1 MSKISF
7 RYVFIL
13 LSISVSSMCY
23 AQEVDYS
30 IREIKVQGNL
40 QSYYDEDTR
49 REVLD
54 SLVLGQFIFLNLAE
68 VLRNQ
73 GGILISSYGSKG
85 SLAGIKI
92 RGTGDNHTRFL
103 WNGIPVNSLTT
114 GTMDASLIPAGFM
127 QNVAITKGASGVLAG
142 NSSFGGAI
150 YLDNSPEWNKK
161 YSFSLISEVGSF
173 GYRALM
179 PSVLVSSKNIQYKAS
194 FQVLK
199 SDNNFLFDDTY
210 KSGSP
215 EVRQIN
221 DSLAQWGIIQNLFI
235 RLRGNT
241 QIDMGMWL
249 QEKNKDIPPVMGSYQ
264 IAPANQADRSLKS
277 YLKLTKIFRDSR
289 LLVQLGYLNDS
300 LHYSKLNPAS
310 ENSYMIDSH
319 IATSSLFSRS
329 EWRWFINPKFTLDIG
344 AHTEHPRAVVDS
356 YGMVQKE
363 NRASLISAAKYRNG
377 SWIANIGLRKEFNQY
392 NPPKPLASF
401 GVSWKSKNKEN
412 LIRGNISNKFRIPS
426 FNERY
431 WQPGG
436 NPDLRPEYGWG
447 GELGWRWERNFS
459 GDFVNQLE
467 PVIFFQKIR
476 DWIQWV
482 PSAEYWFPVNQDLM
496 ISRGVELNGSTS
508 MKSGKWNSKLTYKYS
523 YTDARQADS
532 DDSENYS
539 NVIYIPL
546 HQVFIGGSTQ
556 LRNFSA
562 GLNYQF
568 LNSRFTTIDKNH
580 IYQLDPIHLVSLNAA
595 IKIQLKQFQLEIYSR
610 IDNLFSYQYQ
620 MIRSYATPGI
630 SGVIGVK
637 INIVKPLNTDRNEN

>member
-1 MSKISF
+1 M
-7 RYVFIL
+7 
-13 LSISVSSMCY
+13 SISVSSMCF

-54 SLVLGQFIFLNLAE
+54 SLILGQFVFLNLAE
-68 VLRNQ
+68 VLREQ
-73 GGILISSYGSKG
+73 GGMLISSYGSRG

-127 QNVAITKGASGVLAG
+127 QSVAITKGASGVLAG

-161 YSFSLISEVGSF
+161 YGFSMISEVGSF

-179 PSVLVSSKNIQYKAS
+179 PSVLLSSKNVQYKAS
-194 FQVLK
+194 YQVLK
-199 SDNNFLFDDTY
+199 SDNDFLFVDTY
-210 KSGSP
+210 KSGLP
-215 EVRQIN
+215 EERRIN
-221 DSLAQWGIIQNLFI
+221 DSLAQWAIIQNIFV
-235 RLRGNT
+235 RLKGNIH
-241 QIDMGMWL
+241 IDMGMWL
-249 QEKNKDIPPVMGSYQ
+249 QEKNKDIPSVMGSYQ
-264 IAPANQADRSLKS
+264 IAPANQSDRSFKS
-277 YLKLTKIFRDSR
+277 YFKITKIYKASR
-289 LLVQLGYLNDS
+289 LLLQLGYLNDS
-300 LHYSKLNPAS
+300 LHYSKLSPAN
-310 ENSYMIDSH
+310 ENSYLIDSH

-329 EWRWFINPKFTLDIG
+329 EWRWFINPKFTIDLG
-344 AHTEHPRAVVDS
+344 VHTEHPRAVVDS

-363 NRASLISAAKYRNG
+363 NRASLITAAKYRKG

-401 GVSWKSKNKEN
+401 GVSWKSKNKES
-412 LIRGNISNKFRIPS
+412 LFRGNISNKFRIPS

-436 NPDLRPEYGWG
+436 NPDLRPEHGWG
-447 GELGWRWERNFS
+447 GELGWRWELNFS
-459 GDFVNQLE
+459 KNFSNQLE

-496 ISRGVELNGSTS
+496 ISKGIELNGLSRIKT
-508 MKSGKWNSKLTYKYS
+508 GKWNSKLIYKYS
-523 YTDARQADS
+523 FTDARQADS
-532 DDSENYS
+532 DDSANFS
-539 NVIYIPL
+539 NVIYIPK

-556 LRNFSA
+556 YGSFSA
-562 GLNYQF
+562 GMNYQY
-568 LNSRFTTIDKNH
+568 LNSRFTTIDKNPV
-580 IYQLDPIHLVSLNAA
+580 YKLDPIHLVSLNVAY
-595 IKIQLKQFQLEIYSR
+595 KYPLKQFQVEIYSR

-630 SGVIGVK
+630 SGVLGIK
-637 INIVKPLNTDRNEN
+637 INFVKNKQLERYEN